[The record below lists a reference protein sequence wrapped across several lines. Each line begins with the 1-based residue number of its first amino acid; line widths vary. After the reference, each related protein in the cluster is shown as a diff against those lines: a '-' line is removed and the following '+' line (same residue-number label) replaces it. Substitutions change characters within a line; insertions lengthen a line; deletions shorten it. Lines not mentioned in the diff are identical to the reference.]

1 MAHFKTCQTE
11 AATNVGVKRLNNGM
25 YILTIIKLNLSRS
38 LTKNGQIEFLRK
50 TRSIYGIKMYEGLRT
65 KRLDW

>member
-11 AATNVGVKRLNNGM
+11 AATNVVVQRLNNGM

-38 LTKNGQIEFLRK
+38 FTKNGQIEFLRK
-50 TRSIYGIKMYEGLRT
+50 TGSIYGIKIYEGLRT
-65 KRLDW
+65 KRLD